1 MFLFKYRFFEYA
13 DASAEDAAIDGL
25 TGMRLGD
32 KVLGVKRATAD
43 YGMPGAAWV
52 PPIGSTPGFA
62 PGSLPGTETECVRLT
77 NMVSLFLV
85 IFGYFWLFFLVIF
98 ISVWAIGLTSCF
110 FNRSPARSS
119 RIRRRRVRFWKI
131 PKRNA
136 RGSVS

>member
-1 MFLFKYRFFEYA
+1 MTDVVFLFKYRFFEYA

-52 PPIGSTPGFA
+52 PPIGSAPGFA

-85 IFGYFWLFFLVIF
+85 IFGYFWLFWL
-98 ISVWAIGLTSCF
+98 SYPYGQLE
-110 FNRSPARSS
+110 
-119 RIRRRRVRFWKI
+119 
-131 PKRNA
+131 
-136 RGSVS
+136 

>member
-1 MFLFKYRFFEYA
+1 MGVWAIRGLTSCFWYRFFEYA

-52 PPIGSTPGFA
+52 PPIGSAPGFA

-77 NMVSLFLV
+77 NMVSLFWLFWLFGYLV
-85 IFGYFWLFFLVIF
+85 FWYFGYFGYRTYGQLE
-98 ISVWAIGLTSCF
+98 
-110 FNRSPARSS
+110 
-119 RIRRRRVRFWKI
+119 
-131 PKRNA
+131 
-136 RGSVS
+136 

>member
-1 MFLFKYRFFEYA
+1 MTDAVFLFKYRFFEYA

-52 PPIGSTPGFA
+52 PPIGSAPGFA

-77 NMVSLFLV
+77 NMVSLFWL
-85 IFGYFWLFFLVIF
+85 FWLFWLSYI
-98 ISVWAIGLTSCF
+98 WAIRLTSCF

-119 RIRRRRVRFWKI
+119 RIRSRRVRFWKI
-131 PKRNA
+131 RKRSA

>member
-1 MFLFKYRFFEYA
+1 MGVWAIRGLTSCFWYRFFEYA

-52 PPIGSTPGFA
+52 PPIGSAPGFA

-77 NMVSLFLV
+77 NMVSLFWQL
-85 IFGYFWLFFLVIF
+85 FWLFLAIILVIL
-98 ISVWAIGLTSCF
+98 AIGTCWQLD
-110 FNRSPARSS
+110 
-119 RIRRRRVRFWKI
+119 
-131 PKRNA
+131 
-136 RGSVS
+136 